1 MGHSHTRTPQDPQ
14 IPPVTLQS
22 QPAPAPE
29 RSDSAPKG
37 KCHQACSESTEKL
50 WFVPRIKPPT
60 VTRASLF
67 VPPSLSRQFLEIKMS
82 FHQAKSKHI
91 SVPEYVCFFISSFFF
106 FFPFQLSRLCHGCPG
121 LARNGGNSE
130 TPTPGTPSPAWEP
143 AQHDPSGAQP
153 SSAPSSPWLPAFP
166 CQSSNFHILCLY
178 RESPLPVPWGRFS
191 EEGEHR

>member
-106 FFPFQLSRLCHGCPG
+106 FFHSNSPDSAMGVLDWPGMGETLRPQLQAPQALPG
-121 LARNGGNSE
+121 NQHNM
-130 TPTPGTPSPAWEP
+130 TPVGHS
-143 AQHDPSGAQP
+143 
-153 SSAPSSPWLPAFP
+153 
-166 CQSSNFHILCLY
+166 
-178 RESPLPVPWGRFS
+178 
-191 EEGEHR
+191 